1 MQCGSVQCSAVQC
14 STVQCN
20 VQFIRRAE
28 VEEGSS
34 GQLQSFPVKI
44 LPAVIPIPHMYTWAP
59 IQQNFMV
66 EDEKVLHNIP
76 YMGDEVLDQDGIFI
90 EELIRNYDGRV
101 HGDKD
106 DAGYMDM
113 ELLVELV
120 EKLKPHDPAGG
131 EVPSAQMFQA
141 LSDCF
146 PDMAGDA
153 NKLAEKWLAEHEK
166 KTEEESSGCSPNIDA
181 PDAAPRTA
189 EEALHSYSALFC
201 RRCYKYDCILHRGFT
216 PRPAYPHRGPDL
228 PAPATSGP
236 CGPHCYLLMPGVA
249 APSLAA
255 ASLAPLLVSRSQSR
269 DSGNEAAGESSEESN
284 DSTEAAGT
292 GGEVKE
298 EAAGAKAKPRSG
310 KQGLDLRGL
319 GGQAGVEAALAEQ
332 LDIGRGRD
340 REEWTGGELSL
351 WRALS
356 RVLPDH
362 HCAVAQ
368 SLVTRSCRQVYD
380 RHLAEVGEGGQ
391 EKVRPPSPAKRKK
404 KKQKLSSWSNHCR
417 RLQQQKAAGPATT
430 HNYYPCDHPGQVEQA
445 S

>member
-1 MQCGSVQCSAVQC
+1 M
-14 STVQCN
+14 
-20 VQFIRRAE
+20 
-28 VEEGSS
+28 EEGSS

-120 EKLKPHDPAGG
+120 EKLKPHDPTGG

-201 RRCYKYDCILHRGFT
+201 RRCYKYDCILHHGFT
-216 PRPAYPHRGPDL
+216 PRPAYPHRGPEL

-236 CGPHCYLLMPGVA
+236 CGPHCYLLLPG
-249 APSLAA
+249 
-255 ASLAPLLVSRSQSR
+255 
-269 DSGNEAAGESSEESN
+269 
-284 DSTEAAGT
+284 
-292 GGEVKE
+292 
-298 EAAGAKAKPRSG
+298 
-310 KQGLDLRGL
+310 
-319 GGQAGVEAALAEQ
+319 
-332 LDIGRGRD
+332 
-340 REEWTGGELSL
+340 W
-351 WRALS
+351 
-356 RVLPDH
+356 
-362 HCAVAQ
+362 
-368 SLVTRSCRQVYD
+368 
-380 RHLAEVGEGGQ
+380 
-391 EKVRPPSPAKRKK
+391 RPPSSPRPPWPRCSRCPGPRAGTRATRRPARAARRATTAA
-404 KKQKLSSWSNHCR
+404 LR
-417 RLQQQKAAGPATT
+417 RLPLAGRPRRRWNRIRFLHLPTPLLSPDLLSPSSFFDAIMVFCSGFPYMVNREENKNIPLMGRSMHKLCTAQCEVHT
-430 HNYYPCDHPGQVEQA
+430 EH
-445 S
+445 